1 MREKIRYS
9 RNIVLLMLLLPLTVV
24 LVVAGCQQ
32 NKDELYRFVATSV
45 TGVTSEESSVC
56 VTSIATESAA
66 ISESTVEETTTE
78 ETEESEET
86 TTKAE
91 VKAET
96 KKTTRATTKATTKA
110 VKKTSKSTKKKSSKP
125 KYTSYLFVGDSR
137 TVGLD
142 NCVSGISSI
151 AKVGAGLS
159 YLKSV
164 LPEVTKVRGKN
175 VIFNFG
181 VNDLGNYKKYA
192 KVYRS
197 LPKEFLQKNNVI
209 FMSVNPCSGSKYGS
223 WNSKINT
230 FNSYVKKNLPSG
242 MKYLD
247 TCSKLKSSGFKTRD
261 GCHYLDSTYRKIA
274 KYVFEFCGEKNRK
287 Y

>member
-1 MREKIRYS
+1 MREKKRHS
-9 RNIVLLMLLLPLTVV
+9 RNIALLMLLLPLAVV
-24 LVVAGCQQ
+24 FVAAGCQQ
-32 NKDELYRFVATSV
+32 NKEELYRFIATSF
-45 TGVTSEESSVC
+45 TGVTSEESSSYI
-56 VTSIATESAA
+56 TTLTTITTESSAPT
-66 ISESTVEETTTE
+66 ESTTE
-78 ETEESEET
+78 ETTEEET
-86 TTKAE
+86 EATSTKAE

-96 KKTTRATTKATTKA
+96 KKTTKAKTKA
-110 VKKTSKSTKKKSSKP
+110 VKKTTKKKSSKP

-142 NCVSGISSI
+142 ACVSGISSI
-151 AKVGAGLS
+151 AKVGSGLT
-159 YLKSV
+159 YLKKI
-164 LPEVTKVRGKN
+164 LPQVTKVRGKN

-192 KVYRS
+192 AVYKS

-209 FMSVNPCSGSKYGS
+209 FMSVNPCDGSKYGS
-223 WNSKINT
+223 WNSKIKT
-230 FNSYVKKNLPSG
+230 FNSYMKKHLPSG

-247 TCSKLKSSGFKTRD
+247 TNSKLKSSGFSTRD

-274 KYVFEFCGEKNRK
+274 KYVFEYCGEKNRK

>member
-1 MREKIRYS
+1 MREKKRHS
-9 RNIVLLMLLLPLTVV
+9 RNIALLMLLLPLAVV
-24 LVVAGCQQ
+24 FVAAGCQQ
-32 NKDELYRFVATSV
+32 NKEELYRFIATSF
-45 TGVTSEESSVC
+45 TGVTSEESSSYI
-56 VTSIATESAA
+56 TTLTTITTESSAATES
-66 ISESTVEETTTE
+66 TTE
-78 ETEESEET
+78 ETTEEET
-86 TTKAE
+86 EATSTKAE

-96 KKTTRATTKATTKA
+96 KKTTNAKTKA
-110 VKKTSKSTKKKSSKP
+110 VKKTTKKSSKP

-142 NCVSGISSI
+142 ACVSGISSI
-151 AKVGAGLS
+151 AKVGSGLT
-159 YLKSV
+159 YLKKI
-164 LPEVTKVRGKN
+164 LPQVTKVRGKN

-192 KVYRS
+192 AVYKS

-209 FMSVNPCSGSKYGS
+209 FMSVNPCDGSKYGS
-223 WNSKINT
+223 WNSKIKT
-230 FNSYVKKNLPSG
+230 FNSYMKKHLPSG

-247 TCSKLKSSGFKTRD
+247 TNSKLKSSGFSTRD

-274 KYVFEFCGEKNRK
+274 KYVFEYCGEKNRK